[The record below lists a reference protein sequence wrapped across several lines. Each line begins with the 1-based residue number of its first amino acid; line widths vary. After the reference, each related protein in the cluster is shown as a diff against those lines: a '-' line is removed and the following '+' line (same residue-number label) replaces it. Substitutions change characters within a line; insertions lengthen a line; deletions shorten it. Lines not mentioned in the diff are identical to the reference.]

1 MNKPGLVRLE
11 SVNVQLNQ
19 LRLEVNGIARANG
32 LNVYQPISSNDF
44 ALKRVIEKIFEAEQ
58 TVKRSIEALKEDN

>member
-44 ALKRVIEKIFEAEQ
+44 PLKRVIEKIFEAEQ